1 MSSVHQ
7 VSADSGLVPVLS
19 LELLSQRLTA
29 HSPAAAHMGI
39 ADPPRVV
46 EERLQHWLV
55 LAAGWLLAA
64 KVPPLVGK

>member
-1 MSSVHQ
+1 M
-7 VSADSGLVPVLS
+7 S